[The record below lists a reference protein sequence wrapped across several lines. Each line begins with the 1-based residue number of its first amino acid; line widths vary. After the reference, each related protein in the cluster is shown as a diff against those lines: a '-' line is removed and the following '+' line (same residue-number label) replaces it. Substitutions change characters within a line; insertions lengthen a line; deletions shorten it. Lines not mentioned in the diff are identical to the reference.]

1 MPTLTWTEVDAI
13 ATIGDP
19 ISIAALDE
27 IQANVN
33 MLNAAI
39 GVGAASSTG
48 TFGGPTGT
56 TITFADQG
64 GTSYLVLVTP
74 SADTNGSMGEVWV
87 TNDSATRAT
96 VYNTGSAGGTF
107 RFKVV
112 P

>member
-27 IQANVN
+27 IQTNVN
-33 MLNAAI
+33 ALNNAI

-48 TFGGPTGT
+48 KFGGPTGT
-56 TITFADQG
+56 TITFANQG

-74 SADTNGSMGEVWV
+74 SEDPEGNLGEVWV
-87 TNDSATRAT
+87 VNNSATQAT
-96 VYNTGSAGGTF
+96 VYNSGTATTGF